1 MLGLAPLLNELSF
14 GQDPSIPNG
23 VLQGGPETQTTG
35 NSLRVRAPH
44 FAPKAKRMVHFF
56 LNGGPSHVDTFDP
69 KPKLLEY
76 AGKPLPTSYLTERRT
91 GGALPSPF
99 AFKKYGQSGLEISEL
114 FQRTA
119 EHADNIA
126 VIRSMAHR
134 MIVMQGGHVVEAGDT
149 EDVFETPQH
158 PYTRRLLDAALLSD

>member
-1 MLGLAPLLNELSF
+1 MGLGMLGLAPLLNELSF
-14 GQDPSIPNG
+14 GQDPSTPNG
-23 VLQGGPETQTTG
+23 ALQGGPETQTTG

-99 AFKKYGQSGLEISEL
+99 SKDSGACRQHRGDPIDGCPSPQPRAIADAHEL
-114 FQRTA
+114 
-119 EHADNIA
+119 
-126 VIRSMAHR
+126 
-134 MIVMQGGHVVEAGDT
+134 
-149 EDVFETPQH
+149 
-158 PYTRRLLDAALLSD
+158 RRLGAVAPEPRLLVDVWSRD